1 MWQNLKSAAV
11 HAAQEILADSSEEEF
26 SDEDVQHDD
35 DDLATRLRKRMKS
48 IDRVL
53 SENVVERTTA
63 IHQDEEMLK
72 ENAEMRLKIKSLQS
86 NMSQLKR
93 EHVENRKEMRALSNE
108 CEDLAGRVQDAE
120 RELQEAKLQDEKRLR
135 TIENLRK
142 ELMASESTKEEHDSS
157 KKRVLETEAQ
167 IKSLR
172 VDLSLKEEDL
182 ERAKTSLKNLEVVL
196 RQFQTK
202 RRRSE
207 SSTAKALKAARERAE
222 EAENRLKD
230 EIQSAKESAKES
242 VKTEMLSLT
251 QRAEAAE
258 RQASVLRKSLTSAM
272 KQVRAMSED
281 NLVDKRLVAKLLT
294 TYFER
299 GCKFDI
305 MEILCQ
311 MVGFDEA
318 ECDRIKRL
326 SFQATTGFVP
336 SLFSRFAVSSAT
348 ETPLKPTSKSLKN
361 RRTSSNNFI
370 DMWADFM
377 IKESEKS
384 ADENVMTNRRIVQ
397 ISKQESVEKD
407 DESGNDSVLNIS
419 LNGDDDMDSTTGR
432 QYDLQ

>member
-1 MWQNLKSAAV
+1 MWQAAV
-11 HAAQEILADSSEEEF
+11 HAAQEILADSSEEDF
-26 SDEDVQHDD
+26 SDAENFDHNDN
-35 DDLATRLRKRMKS
+35 DLAERLRKRMKS
-48 IDRVL
+48 IDKVL
-53 SENVVERTTA
+53 SGTVVEPSA

-72 ENAEMRLKIKSLQS
+72 ENAEMRLKIKFLQS
-86 NMSQLKR
+86 SASQNK
-93 EHVENRKEMRALSNE
+93 KEMRALSNE
-108 CEDLAGRVQDAE
+108 CEDLARRVQDAE
-120 RELQEAKLQDEKRLR
+120 QELQEAKLEDEKRR
-135 TIENLRK
+135 NTIENLK
-142 ELMASESTKEEHDSS
+142 NELRASESTKEDHDCS

-172 VDLSLKEEDL
+172 VDLSLKDEDL
-182 ERAKTSLKNLEVVL
+182 ARAKTSLKNLEVVL

-207 SSTAKALKAARERAE
+207 SSTAKALKTARERAE
-222 EAENRLKD
+222 EAEKRLED
-230 EIQSAKESAKES
+230 EICKAKRSARDS
-242 VKTEMLSLT
+242 VKTEISSLT
-251 QRAEAAE
+251 QRADAAE

-281 NLVDKRLVAKLLT
+281 NLVDKRLIAKLLT

-299 GCKFDI
+299 GCKFEI

-311 MVGFDEA
+311 MVGFDEE

-336 SLFSRFAVSSAT
+336 SLFSRFAVSNAT
-348 ETPLKPTSKSLKN
+348 ETPLKPTSTLKN

-384 ADENVMTNRRIVQ
+384 TEETTGAVSNRRIVR
-397 ISKQESVEKD
+397 ISKEEGEK
-407 DESGNDSVLNIS
+407 EECGNDSVLNIS
-419 LNGDDDMDSTTGR
+419 LNEDDVTDR
-432 QYDLQ
+432 QYQLQ